1 VFKACYLQEEEKMAE
16 DYRRSVEELTQG
28 IFLDDPG
35 FLREIVERVLQ
46 EMLEAQMSDHL
57 GAAPY
62 ERTEKRTGHRN
73 GYKPRTLKTRVG
85 TLNLLVPQD
94 REGTFSTR
102 LFARYQRNEKALVL
116 ALMEMYVEGIST
128 RKVTEVTEALCGT
141 SFSKS
146 LVSRLAGE
154 LDAELGVWR
163 RRPLEAKTYP
173 YLFSWTPARR
183 RSE

>member
-1 VFKACYLQEEEKMAE
+1 MAE

-28 IFLDDPG
+28 ILLDDPG

-62 ERTEKRTGHRN
+62 ERTQKRTGHRN

-102 LFARYQRNEKALVL
+102 LFAR
-116 ALMEMYVEGIST
+116 
-128 RKVTEVTEALCGT
+128 
-141 SFSKS
+141 
-146 LVSRLAGE
+146 
-154 LDAELGVWR
+154 
-163 RRPLEAKTYP
+163 
-173 YLFSWTPARR
+173 
-183 RSE
+183 

>member
-1 VFKACYLQEEEKMAE
+1 MAE
-16 DYRRSVEELTQG
+16 DHRRSLEELTQG
-28 IFLDDPG
+28 SFLDDPG

-46 EMLEAQMSDHL
+46 QMLEAQMTNHV

-94 REGTFSTR
+94 REGTFSTH

-116 ALMEMYVEGIST
+116 AV
-128 RKVTEVTEALCGT
+128 K
-141 SFSKS
+141 
-146 LVSRLAGE
+146 
-154 LDAELGVWR
+154 R
-163 RRPLEAKTYP
+163 R
-173 YLFSWTPARR
+173 
-183 RSE
+183 